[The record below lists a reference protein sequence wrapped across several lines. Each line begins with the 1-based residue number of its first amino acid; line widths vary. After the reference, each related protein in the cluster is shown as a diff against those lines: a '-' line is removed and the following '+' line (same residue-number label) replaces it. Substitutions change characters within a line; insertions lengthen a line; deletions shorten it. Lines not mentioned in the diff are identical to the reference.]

1 MVGYVPSKP
10 SSALHFQEVTYFVI
24 IHSFILVNMPIV
36 VGSVIN
42 FQHKRTTSTWNKK
55 RTQLEKNENEKKE
68 EIVIYYVSVGT
79 YRLYPV
85 VSGNGINES

>member
-1 MVGYVPSKP
+1 
-10 SSALHFQEVTYFVI
+10 
-24 IHSFILVNMPIV
+24 MPIV

-55 RTQLEKNENEKKE
+55 RKHSWRKNENEKKE
-68 EIVIYYVSVGT
+68 EIVIYYFCVST
-79 YRLYPV
+79 YRRSTRV